1 MSLQTFRGRT
11 IEEAR
16 SSAEQALGKE
26 YVVLSSRR
34 IEKSKL
40 FGLSHSSEFEL
51 TAAPKTNLMPDQ
63 PTRANPFA
71 AARAGALPESGELQA
86 IRSELRNEV
95 RSLRNLFNR
104 APEDRG
110 AQAFGKELEA
120 ELGLV
125 QEMLFDL
132 QTDRDRE
139 PSAKLKRLLGSAGIE
154 GQAARIIAKLVRERG
169 DESTVGAT
177 FRAVICDLVRTA
189 AFPLAE
195 ESERT
200 LISLIGPSGVG
211 KTTTAAKLAAVAMV
225 EQGRTVTLV
234 TSDSYRVGATP
245 QLERFASLLGAEFC
259 VVKTRHGLE
268 EAIVTASTDVVIIDT
283 AGRPGDRD
291 DIELSLSKVGP
302 KNLAMTRRTI
312 LCLPAA
318 LREVDAR
325 RLAKSYAPCNPT
337 ELCITKLDETSA
349 PSGLVHAPTATKL
362 PISTLC
368 FGQRVPEDVG
378 EAHPK
383 AILDALI
390 PSPPRGASKSVVS

>member
-1 MSLQTFRGRT
+1 MSLQTFRGRS
-11 IEEAR
+11 IEEAK
-16 SSAEQALGKE
+16 SSAERALGKD

-34 IEKSKL
+34 VEKSKL
-40 FGLSHSSEFEL
+40 FGLTQSSEFEV
-51 TAAPKTNLMPDQ
+51 TAAPKTNLHPE
-63 PTRANPFA
+63 PSRTNPFA
-71 AARAGALPESGELQA
+71 AARGEVAVENTHELQA

-104 APEDRG
+104 QQPEDRG
-110 AQAFGKELEA
+110 SKELTKELEA
-120 ELGLV
+120 ELGLM
-125 QEMLFDL
+125 QEMLLDL

-139 PSAKLKRLLGSAGIE
+139 PSAKLKRLLAASGIE
-154 GQAARIIAKLVRERG
+154 GLAARTIAKMVRERG
-169 DESTVGAT
+169 DDSATNAT

-189 AFPLAE
+189 PLPLAE
-195 ESERT
+195 EGRT

-225 EQGRTVTLV
+225 EQGRSVTLV

-268 EAIVTASTDVVIIDT
+268 EAIVTALTDVVIIDT

-302 KNLAMTRRTI
+302 RNLNMVRRTI

-325 RLAKSYAPCNPT
+325 KLAKSYAPCNPT

-349 PSGLVHAPTATKL
+349 PSGLVHAPVATKL

-368 FGQRVPEDVG
+368 FGQRVPEDLG

-383 AILDALI
+383 AILDALV
-390 PSPPRGASKSVVS
+390 PSPSRAPKSVVS

>member
-1 MSLQTFRGRT
+1 MSLQTFRGRS
-11 IEEAR
+11 IEEAK
-16 SSAEQALGKE
+16 SSAERVLGRD

-34 IEKSKL
+34 VEKSKL
-40 FGLSHSSEFEL
+40 FGLSQSHEYEV
-51 TAAPKTNLMPDQ
+51 TAAPKTNLDQ
-63 PTRANPFA
+63 PSRTNPFA
-71 AARAGALPESGELQA
+71 AARRDVAMESGNELQA

-104 APEDRG
+104 AQPEEQRG
-110 AQAFGKELEA
+110 TQLAKELES
-120 ELGLV
+120 ELGLM
-125 QEMLFDL
+125 QEMLLDL

-139 PSAKLKRLLGSAGIE
+139 PSAKLKRMLASAGIE
-154 GQAARIIAKLVRERG
+154 GIAARTIAKLVRERG
-169 DESTVGAT
+169 DDSAVGQT

-189 AFPLAE
+189 ALPLAE
-195 ESERT
+195 EGRT

-225 EQGRTVTLV
+225 EQGRSVTLV

-268 EAIVTASTDVVIIDT
+268 EAIVTALTDVVIIDT
-283 AGRPGDRD
+283 AGRPGERD

-302 KNLAMTRRTI
+302 RNLNMVRRTI

-349 PSGLVHAPTATKL
+349 PSGLVHAPIATKL

-368 FGQRVPEDVG
+368 FGQRVPEDLG

-390 PSPPRGASKSVVS
+390 PSPPRASKSGVS